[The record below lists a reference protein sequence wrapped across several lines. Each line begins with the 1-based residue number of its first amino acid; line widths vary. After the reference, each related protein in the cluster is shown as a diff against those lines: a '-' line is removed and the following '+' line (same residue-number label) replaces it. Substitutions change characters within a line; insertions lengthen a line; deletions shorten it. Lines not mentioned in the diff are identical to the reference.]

1 MDHIDEANTRTRWI
15 FGCPFGILVLAAV
28 ICLIIS
34 IVGIVAAIGDVDFE
48 ATLDEVPGEEPVNTL
63 IDDILKG
70 DL

>member
-48 ATLDEVPGEEPVNTL
+48 ATLDDVPGEEPDPYGL
-63 IDDILKG
+63 D
-70 DL
+70 

>member
-63 IDDILKG
+63 IDDVLKG
-70 DL
+70 DF